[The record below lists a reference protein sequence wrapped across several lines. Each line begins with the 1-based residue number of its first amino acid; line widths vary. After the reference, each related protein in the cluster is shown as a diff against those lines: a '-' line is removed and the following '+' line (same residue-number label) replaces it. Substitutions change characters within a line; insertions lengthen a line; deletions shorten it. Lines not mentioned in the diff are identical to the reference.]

1 MRALTFNGFR
11 SLEKLRDLKF
21 EGDGIMAKTA
31 RRKASKKS
39 GIHPK
44 RILPGFIP
52 IAEKRQVESEV
63 PLPDRVTTDSLKL
76 YFREISRVKLLTGP
90 EEVFL
95 AKRIEKG
102 DLKAKQ
108 ALISAN
114 LRLVVKVAKKY
125 MNQGLAF
132 QDLIEEG
139 NLGLIKASEK
149 FSWRR
154 GFKFSTYATWWIRQA
169 ITRALSNQSRT
180 VRIPVHVSEDINRVE
195 RVSRDLTRKLGRDPS
210 LMEISKACKLKFEKI
225 HKLQRLAQ
233 RNISLEVP
241 VGDESN
247 SKSIADFIEDKTIS
261 SPAQNVFDDLRSEKL
276 KRLITAL
283 NEKEQ
288 RVILMRFGFDADIPK
303 TLEQTGT
310 LLGVTRERIR
320 QIEEK
325 ALLKIRLL
333 MKSSGE
339 EYREL
344 LNEFV

>member
-1 MRALTFNGFR
+1 MGT
-11 SLEKLRDLKF
+11 KKHLKNKK
-21 EGDGIMAKTA
+21 KTTRHIIA
-31 RRKASKKS
+31 
-39 GIHPK
+39 P
-44 RILPGFIP
+44 LIP
-52 IAEKRQVESEV
+52 IIEKKEKPFVEAKSFE
-63 PLPDRVTTDSLKL
+63 RVTTDSLKL
-76 YFREISRVKLLTGP
+76 YFREISRVKLLTAE
-90 EEVFL
+90 EEVML

-108 ALISAN
+108 ALIAAN
-114 LRLVVKVAKKY
+114 LRLVIKVAKKY
-125 MNQGLAF
+125 MNQGLSF

-180 VRIPVHVSEDINRVE
+180 VRVPVHVSEDINRFE
-195 RVSRDLTRKLGRDPS
+195 RISRDLTRKLGRDPS
-210 LMEISKACKLKFEKI
+210 LIELSKAAKLKFEKI

-247 SKSIADFIEDKTIS
+247 SKSIADFIEDKS
-261 SPAQNVFDDLRSEKL
+261 VASPAQNVFGQLRSEKL
-276 KRLITAL
+276 KKLIGAL

-288 RVILMRFGFDADIPK
+288 KVILMRFGFDQDLPK
-303 TLEQTGT
+303 TLEQTGS

-325 ALLKIRLL
+325 ALHKIRSL
-333 MKSSGE
+333 MKASSE

>member
-1 MRALTFNGFR
+1 MTF
-11 SLEKLRDLKF
+11 
-21 EGDGIMAKTA
+21 MAKRTVE
-31 RRKASKKS
+31 KASRTKAPLKLKRS
-39 GIHPK
+39 IPGI
-44 RILPGFIP
+44 IP
-52 IAEKRQVESEV
+52 IASHKAPVVFS
-63 PLPDRVTTDSLKL
+63 PDRVTTDSLKL
-76 YFREISRVKLLTGP
+76 YFREISQVRLLTAS
-90 EEVFL
+90 EEVLL

-180 VRIPVHVSEDINRVE
+180 VRVPVHVSEDINRVE
-195 RVSRDLTRKLGRDPS
+195 RISRDLTRKLGREPN
-210 LMEISKACKLKFEKI
+210 LMELSKATRLKYEKI
-225 HKLQRLAQ
+225 HRLQRLAQ

-247 SKSIADFIEDKTIS
+247 SKSIADFIEDRS
-261 SPAQNVFDDLRSEKL
+261 VVSPARNVFDLLLSDKL
-276 KRLITAL
+276 QRLIGTL

-288 RVILMRFGFDADIPK
+288 KVIRMRFGFQEDLPK
-303 TLEQTGT
+303 TLEQTGV

-325 ALLKIRLL
+325 ALQKIRVL
-333 MKSSGE
+333 MRTRGE

>member
-1 MRALTFNGFR
+1 MG
-11 SLEKLRDLKF
+11 LKKRLK
-21 EGDGIMAKTA
+21 AKAKST
-31 RRKASKKS
+31 RRIIA
-39 GIHPK
+39 P
-44 RILPGFIP
+44 LIP
-52 IAEKRQVESEV
+52 LAEKKEKTV
-63 PLPDRVTTDSLKL
+63 PEPKAFDRVTTDSLKL
-76 YFREISRVKLLTGP
+76 YFREISRVKLLTAP
-90 EEVFL
+90 EEVSL

-108 ALISAN
+108 ALIAAN
-114 LRLVVKVAKKY
+114 LRLVIKVAKKY

-180 VRIPVHVSEDINRVE
+180 VRVPVHVSEDINRFE
-195 RVSRDLTRKLGRDPS
+195 RITRDLTRKLGRDPS
-210 LMEISKACKLKFEKI
+210 LIELSKASKLKFEKI
-225 HKLQRLAQ
+225 HRLQRLAQ

-241 VGDESN
+241 VGDEAN
-247 SKSIADFIEDKTIS
+247 SKSLADFIEDKSVT
-261 SPAQNVFDDLRSEKL
+261 SPAQNVFDQLRSEKL
-276 KRLITAL
+276 KKLIGTL
-283 NEKEQ
+283 NDKEQ
-288 RVILMRFGFDADIPK
+288 KVILMRFGFNQDQPK
-303 TLEQTGT
+303 TLEQTGD

-325 ALLKIRLL
+325 ALQKIRSL

>member
-1 MRALTFNGFR
+1 MG
-11 SLEKLRDLKF
+11 LK
-21 EGDGIMAKTA
+21 K
-31 RRKASKKS
+31 RLKNKKKATRH
-39 GIHPK
+39 IIAP
-44 RILPGFIP
+44 LIP
-52 IAEKRQVESEV
+52 IAEKKAKSSVDAKSYE
-63 PLPDRVTTDSLKL
+63 RVTTDSLKL
-76 YFREISRVKLLTGP
+76 YFREISRVKLLTAE
-90 EEVFL
+90 EEVIL

-108 ALISAN
+108 ALIAAN
-114 LRLVVKVAKKY
+114 LRLVIKVAKKY
-125 MNQGLAF
+125 MNQGLSF

-180 VRIPVHVSEDINRVE
+180 VRVPVHVSEDINRFE
-195 RVSRDLTRKLGRDPS
+195 RITRDLTRKLGREPS
-210 LMEISKACKLKFEKI
+210 LIELSKAAKLKFEKI

-247 SKSIADFIEDKTIS
+247 SKSIADFIEDKS
-261 SPAQNVFDDLRSEKL
+261 VASPAQNVFGQLRSEKL
-276 KRLITAL
+276 KKLIGTL

-288 RVILMRFGFDADIPK
+288 KVILMRFGFDQDLPK
-303 TLEQTGT
+303 TLEQTGS

-325 ALLKIRLL
+325 ALHKIRNL
-333 MKSSGE
+333 MRASSE

>member
-1 MRALTFNGFR
+1 
-11 SLEKLRDLKF
+11 
-21 EGDGIMAKTA
+21 MAK
-31 RRKASKKS
+31 KANLKLKLKTKPKKMA
-39 GIHPK
+39 IAP
-44 RILPGFIP
+44 LIP
-52 IAEKRQVESEV
+52 ILDKKLFQSNQFKTSE
-63 PLPDRVTTDSLKL
+63 RVTTDSLKL

-90 EEVFL
+90 EEVSL
-95 AKRIEKG
+95 DQRIEKG
-102 DLKAKQ
+102 DMKAKQ
-108 ALISAN
+108 WLISAN
-114 LRLVVKVAKKY
+114 LRLVVNVAKKY
-125 MNQGLAF
+125 VNQGLAF

-154 GFKFSTYATWWIRQA
+154 GFKFSTYATWWIRQS

-180 VRIPVHVSEDINRVE
+180 VRVPVHVSEDINRVQ
-195 RVSRDLTRKLGRDPS
+195 RITRDLTRKLGREPS
-210 LMEISKACKLKFEKI
+210 LMEISKASRLKFEKI

-233 RNISLEVP
+233 RDLSLELT
-241 VGDESN
+241 VGDESG
-247 SKSIADFIEDKTIS
+247 SKTIGDFIEDKTVL
-261 SPAQNVFDDLRSEKL
+261 SPAQNVFDQLRTEKL
-276 KRLITAL
+276 KKLIENL
-283 NEKEQ
+283 NDKEQ
-288 RVILMRFGFDADIPK
+288 KVILMRFGFDQDQPK

-325 ALLKIRLL
+325 ALQKIRSL

>member
-1 MRALTFNGFR
+1 MPAQKR
-11 SLEKLRDLKF
+11 LKNKPS
-21 EGDGIMAKTA
+21 KT
-31 RRKASKKS
+31 RRFPAPLLAISSPSKKTENFS
-39 GIHPK
+39 
-44 RILPGFIP
+44 
-52 IAEKRQVESEV
+52 S
-63 PLPDRVTTDSLKL
+63 DRVTTDSLKL

-90 EEVFL
+90 EEVSL

-108 ALISAN
+108 ELIAAN
-114 LRLVVKVAKKY
+114 LRLVIKVAKKY

-180 VRIPVHVSEDINRVE
+180 VRVPVHVSEDINRME
-195 RVSRDLTRKLGRDPS
+195 RISRDLTRKLGRDPN
-210 LMEISKACKLKFEKI
+210 LMEISKAAKLKFEKI

-233 RNISLEVP
+233 RDLSLEVP
-241 VGDESN
+241 VGDEAN
-247 SKSIADFIEDKTIS
+247 ARSISDFIEDKTVL
-261 SPAQNVFDDLRSEKL
+261 SPAQSVFDQLRSEKL
-276 KRLITAL
+276 MKLIRTL

-288 RVILMRFGFDADIPK
+288 KVILMRFGFNEDEPK
-303 TLEQTGT
+303 TLEETGVS
-310 LLGVTRERIR
+310 LGVTRERIR

-325 ALLKIRLL
+325 ALQKIRVL
-333 MKSSGE
+333 MRSSGK

-344 LNEFV
+344 LAEFV